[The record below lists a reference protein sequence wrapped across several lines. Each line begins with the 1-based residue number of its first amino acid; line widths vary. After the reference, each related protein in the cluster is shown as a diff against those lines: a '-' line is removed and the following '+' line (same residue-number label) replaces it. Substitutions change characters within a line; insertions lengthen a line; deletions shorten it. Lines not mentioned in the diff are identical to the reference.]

1 MVATLPQWA
10 DELAAAFRE
19 TGPDVV
25 ERSVFGK
32 RAFLVDDS
40 LVGTVELRTSRLA
53 VRLRLDES
61 TRAELEARAHFDPQS
76 PIPTLLIVTEDD
88 KQFAIRLIPHAYRFA
103 RTAQP
108 STEGSPTATAGTS
121 PPRRRRTAR

>member
-1 MVATLPQWA
+1 MVETLPLWA
-10 DELAAAFRE
+10 DELAAAFKA

-32 RAFLVDDS
+32 RAFLVEES
-40 LVGTVELRTSRLA
+40 LVGTVELRASRLA
-53 VRLRLDES
+53 VRMRLDES
-61 TRAELEARAHFDPQS
+61 TRAELEARAHFDSQS

-88 KQFAIRLIPHAYRFA
+88 KEFALRLIPHAYRFA
-103 RTAQP
+103 RSAEP
-108 STEGSPTATAGTS
+108 STEHPTTTAAGAS

>member
-1 MVATLPQWA
+1 MVQTLPQWA

-19 TGPDVV
+19 TGPDIV

-32 RAFLVDDS
+32 RAFLVEDS
-40 LVGTVELRTSRLA
+40 LVGTVELRSSRLA

-88 KQFAIRLIPHAYRFA
+88 KEFALRLIPHAYRFA
-103 RTAQP
+103 HAAER
-108 STEGSPTATAGTS
+108 STEQPTTAAAAS